1 MAITRSEHLPDLES
15 VHRELNRRLTHFMN
29 SGEGGFP
36 GMTFMPY
43 AEIEETPKAVYLTL
57 EIPGMEAK
65 DLDVKLTEDSV
76 CISGERKSAARTK
89 GIGMVRSELRYGK
102 FKRVI
107 PIPAKI
113 NRNQVEAEYHNGM
126 LKLTLPKG

>member
-1 MAITRSEHLPDLES
+1 FE
-15 VHRELNRRLTHFMN
+15 
-29 SGEGGFP
+29 
-36 GMTFMPY
+36 
-43 AEIEETPKAVYLTL
+43 
-57 EIPGMEAK
+57 
-65 DLDVKLTEDSV
+65 LTEDSV
-76 CISGERKSAARTK
+76 CISGDRKSAARTK
-89 GIGMVRSELRYGK
+89 GRGMVRSELRYGK